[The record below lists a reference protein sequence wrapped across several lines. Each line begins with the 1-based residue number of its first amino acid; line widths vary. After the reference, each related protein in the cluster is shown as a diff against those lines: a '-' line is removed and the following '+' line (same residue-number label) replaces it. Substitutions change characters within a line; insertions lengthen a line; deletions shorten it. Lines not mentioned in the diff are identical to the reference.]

1 MDSYGILQTILPSLD
16 GVTNKGT
23 DRYGFYCPLGHRKQ
37 DAQAEI
43 WIDDKQELG
52 ICCYDCKR
60 DTDLWAQLVTP
71 HIERNGSTNGFH
83 RNGTGDYKAR
93 PEPDVLVRYEHPDG
107 QPRLA
112 KRYECR
118 GTSCTWTKKDPT
130 TELWEY
136 CFGKFDRRDDGTPGK
151 HLASDGTK
159 KGTEVLIWDAPR
171 TNVIIWC
178 EGEKAAAAVQA
189 AGYTAASS
197 YGGARSA
204 KESDYSAFAGKDILI
219 WGDNDSDGR
228 VATQQ
233 VGDAALRVNAIRVR
247 YVQTDGH
254 DKADAADTP
263 LADRGLKIEELLAF
277 APSYAAGFTAEGD
290 LAAGQG
296 LAAYLR
302 SFDDIDLSQP
312 LPALLTRTDDDETL
326 LYAGKVNTIY
336 GPPGSG
342 KTWAAL
348 IAAHTALEEGANV
361 LWCDYED
368 DEKTFLRR
376 SLILAFDPRNF
387 KAEFAFISAGMAD
400 DPLAVQQA
408 REFLNNGVNTGL
420 VVIDSAG
427 ASGVPSDGADI
438 NWWWSKHVE
447 PFTADGHGVLIIDH
461 VPKSTVDRPRG
472 PIGSQAKLAR
482 ITGSALAVSGVAW
495 TKRMPGR
502 IFLTNHKDRGGDL
515 PAAAGKVVAVIE
527 GSYNQY
533 GGFKYEIVAPDD
545 RSDKEDIGEQILRVV
560 ADAGDA
566 GIQSLRKMRELIA
579 GGNGLIDITT
589 DNLVQCGA
597 LLKVSA
603 GRSYCFT
610 ITDVGLEM
618 LNQG

>member
-1 MDSYGILQTILPSLD
+1 MDDYTLLQTILPSLD

-43 WIDDKQELG
+43 WIDDKRDLG
-52 ICCYDCKR
+52 ICCHDCKK
-60 DTDLWAQLVTP
+60 DTDLWAKLVSP
-71 HIERNGSTNGFH
+71 HIERNGSTNGYH
-83 RNGTGDYKAR
+83 RNGSFQL

-107 QPRLA
+107 KPRLA
-112 KRYECR
+112 KRWECR
-118 GTSCTWTKKDPT
+118 GQSCTWAKWDKSQKA
-130 TELWEY
+130 WEV
-136 CFGKFDRRDDGTPGK
+136 CFGKFDRRPDGSPGK
-151 HLASDGTK
+151 HLRSEGSKQGTK
-159 KGTEVLIWDAPR
+159 VLIWDAPR

-189 AGYTAASS
+189 VGFTAASS
-197 YGGARSA
+197 YGGGTSSA
-204 KESDYSAFAGKDILI
+204 NTDYSAFSGKDILI
-219 WGDNDSDGR
+219 WGDNDVDGR

-233 VGDAALRVNAIRVR
+233 VAEAAQRVNAIRVR

-254 DKADAADTP
+254 DKADAADLPPAERT
-263 LADRGLKIEELLAF
+263 AKIEELLTF
-277 APSYAAGFTAEGD
+277 APSYVGGFEDVGD
-290 LAAGQG
+290 TSSGKG
-296 LAAYLR
+296 LAAYVR

-312 LPALLTRTDDDETL
+312 LPALLTRSDDETL

-336 GPPGSG
+336 GPSGSG
-342 KTWAAL
+342 KTWTAL
-348 IAAHTALEEGANV
+348 IAAHNNILLGGNV

-376 SLILAFDPRNF
+376 SLMLGFDPRVF

-408 REFLNNGVNTGL
+408 REFLNNGQNTGL

-427 ASGVPSDGADI
+427 ASSAPSDGADVR
-438 NWWWSKHVE
+438 WWWEKYIE
-447 PFTADGHGVLIIDH
+447 PFTADGNGVLIVDH
-461 VPKSTVDRPRG
+461 VPKTMVDRPRG

-527 GSYNQY
+527 GSYNHN
-533 GGFKYEIVAPDD
+533 GGFKYDIVPPDD
-545 RSDKEDIGEQILRVV
+545 GSDKDDINAAIVR
-560 ADAGDA
+560 AIANAGD
-566 GIQSLRKMRELIA
+566 
-579 GGNGLIDITT
+579 GGLSGMDRIRNAVGRNMTIVTEGLS
-589 DNLVQCGA
+589 NLVHAGV
-597 LLKVSA
+597 LNKEKVGRTYRFTLTDA
-603 GRSYCFT
+603 GRSWLS
-610 ITDVGLEM
+610 DDE
-618 LNQG
+618 